1 MRVAL
6 RGTVPRQ
13 TDLVPVCNSTVFA
26 AEQGHIYAAAQ
37 TNLGLMFADLGA
49 ERDWTEA
56 WRLLRLA
63 AAQGLADA
71 FLNMGVIFCTTMVFP
86 RPCRT
91 H

>member
-1 MRVAL
+1 
-6 RGTVPRQ
+6 
-13 TDLVPVCNSTVFA
+13 
-26 AEQGHIYAAAQ
+26 
-37 TNLGLMFADLGA
+37 MFADLGA

-71 FLNMGVIFCTTMVFP
+71 LLNVGAIFCTTMVFP
-86 RPCRT
+86 RPRRT